1 VLFSAAQAARI
12 GVNHAQLSRAVR
24 NGHLRRSRL
33 GIYAFVGTPPAVW
46 EPLVSAAL
54 AVGADAVISHAG
66 AAAIHGLYG
75 VTPATIV
82 PELTVS
88 RRQRPRLAGVTVHRS
103 LPLSRHDVGV
113 KCGVLVTTPA
123 RTLVDLAGR
132 YSQRVIE
139 RILDEGLISRRL
151 GLAELNRCLH
161 EAAPNIAGRARIDQ
175 MIAMRA
181 EGPAAD
187 SVLEARAFAALRP
200 LSPFKAHFV
209 LGVGKDVYVLD
220 AAWPDKRVGA
230 EVIGRAVRVASRAA
244 FDRERRKLNALAST
258 GWRIAHLTSAMS
270 ASEMVEVVRTLL

>member
-1 VLFSAAQAARI
+1 MGSVTGMLLARGMEQDTRSALCRLAESQCGLFSAAQAARI
-12 GVNHAQLSRAVR
+12 GVDHAQLSRAVR
-24 NGHLRRSRL
+24 YGHLRRSRF
-33 GIYAFVGTPPAVW
+33 GVYAFVGTPPAKW

-75 VTPATIV
+75 VTATTLL

-103 LPLSRHDVGV
+103 LPHSRRDVEV
-113 KCGVLVTTPA
+113 KCGVPVTTPA

-132 YSQRVIE
+132 YNVRVIE

-161 EAAPNIAGRARIDQ
+161 DAAPNIPGRARIDRLL
-175 MIAMRA
+175 AVRA

-187 SVLEARAFAALRP
+187 SMLEARAFVALRP
-200 LSPFKAHFV
+200 LSPFKTHFV
-209 LGVGKDVYVLD
+209 LGHWQGH
-220 AAWPDKRVGA
+220 
-230 EVIGRAVRVASRAA
+230 VRLGCR
-244 FDRERRKLNALAST
+244 LA
-258 GWRIAHLTSAMS
+258 G
-270 ASEMVEVVRTLL
+270 